1 MTPKPLVWVGSSKVI
16 LQEFPALA
24 RREAGHDLWLV
35 QCGEWPR
42 DWRPMPDV
50 GAGAVELRIHA
61 GTEHRVFYVAKFDEA
76 IYVLHAFEERSQRT
90 ARQDLDTGRA
100 RYRQAVAK
108 RTSRSR

>member
-1 MTPKPLVWVGSSKVI
+1 MI

-50 GAGAVELRIHA
+50 GAIELRIHA

-76 IYVLHAFEERSQRT
+76 IDVLHAFEKRSSKA

-108 RTSRSR
+108 QTSRSR

>member
-42 DWRPMPDV
+42 DWRPMPDI
-50 GAGAVELRIHA
+50 GAGAIELRFTQEQNI
-61 GTEHRVFYVAKFDEA
+61 VFYVAKVDEA
-76 IYVLHAFEERSQRT
+76 IYVLHAFEKRSQKT